1 MESVSAPEAL
11 VGAREAVG
19 TVCRPSSDRE
29 ESGDAPQRRFPAS
42 VHPPE
47 RLPGDSCLRKN
58 EEVYFS
64 FVGIW
69 RAWQAGTTPCEKW
82 SRTGK
87 RGYEG
92 REKG

>member
-19 TVCRPSSDRE
+19 TSCRPSPDRE

-47 RLPGDSCLRKN
+47 RLPDNSYSRRN
-58 EEVYFS
+58 ENVEKS
-64 FVGIW
+64 LVGIW